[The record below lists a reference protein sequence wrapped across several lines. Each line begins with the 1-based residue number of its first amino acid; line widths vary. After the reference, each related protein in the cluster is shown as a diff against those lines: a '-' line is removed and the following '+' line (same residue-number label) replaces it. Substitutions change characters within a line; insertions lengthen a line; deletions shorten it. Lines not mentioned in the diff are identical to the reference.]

1 MQKRAASSACGM
13 QTEPS
18 ALTLLEAGD
27 LKVAMQFG
35 RQEAYLLC
43 TASHPQAAGQSGRMR
58 HTPPSQLGRKAKVAT
73 PSATHSVDCRT
84 HCVDATEVN
93 SGIVSTAAQ
102 SVHTWKAMLSCSSH
116 DDCSDPR
123 VTDRVQRASVNQG
136 RHSAGGKDDH
146 GTRRSA
152 RACS

>member
-1 MQKRAASSACGM
+1 MHSSQA
-13 QTEPS
+13 
-18 ALTLLEAGD
+18 TLRQQV
-27 LKVAMQFG
+27 KVAACATL
-35 RQEAYLLC
+35 RQV
-43 TASHPQAAGQSGRMR
+43 SWAGK
-58 HTPPSQLGRKAKVAT
+58 LNKVAT

-102 SVHTWKAMLSCSSH
+102 SVHTWKAMMSSSH
-116 DDCSDPR
+116 DNCSDPR
-123 VTDRVQRASVNQG
+123 VTDRVQRASVKPG

-152 RACS
+152 SVRALPRCGEVRTCAARSSGKGGDHDHHTPMHHVRRTGTCV